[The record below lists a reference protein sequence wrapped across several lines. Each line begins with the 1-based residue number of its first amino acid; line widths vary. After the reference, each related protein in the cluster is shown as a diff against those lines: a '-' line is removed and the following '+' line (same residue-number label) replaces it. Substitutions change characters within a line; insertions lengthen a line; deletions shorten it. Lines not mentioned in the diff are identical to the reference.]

1 MSTIRKNERNDNH
14 RQAIV
19 GLQKQYPPT
28 ATIVLNGVSRT
39 PADIAK
45 VFQASIDAADVT
57 TAAAADFHKAVAD
70 EKATN
75 DTADATYRSLRAYVG
90 KASPDV
96 LSSFGFAP
104 AARQVP
110 SAATV
115 AGAVEKRVATREA
128 RHTMGKRQKAGIKG
142 TVATAPA
149 APAPA
154 AGSTTPPAAPALVVT
169 TPAPAPAPKPA
180 S

>member
-1 MSTIRKNERNDNH
+1 MTTMKKSNRNDNH

-19 GLQKQYPPT
+19 GIQKQYPPT
-28 ATIVLNGVSRT
+28 ATIVLNGASHT

-45 VFQASIDAADVT
+45 VFQTSIDAADVT
-57 TAAAADFHKAVAD
+57 TAATAAFHKAVED
-70 EKATN
+70 ETAAN
-75 DTADATYRSLRAYVG
+75 ATADTMYRSLRAYIG

-104 AARQVP
+104 ASRQVP

-115 AGAVEKRVATREA
+115 AGAVEKAAATRAA
-128 RHTMGKRQKAGIKG
+128 RHTLGKRQKAGIKG
-142 TVATAPA
+142 TVPTAPE
-149 APAPA
+149 APTPA
-154 AGSTTPPAAPALVVT
+154 AGSTTPPA
-169 TPAPAPAPKPA
+169 TPAPPVTVTAPKPA